1 MDWLLWLIL
10 GLSCAT
16 GAAFFYIIWDTADWR
31 TDRGKDKGGV
41 AY

>member
-1 MDWLLWLIL
+1 MDWFFWLIL

-16 GAAFFYIIWDTADWR
+16 GAAFFYIIWDIANWR
-31 TDRGKDKGGV
+31 SARRKDEGGV